1 MRIHQQLI
9 YLIQLQEQD
18 LVEEYFQNDYKFFY
32 IYLIFIGIILIA
44 SEVLILVKN
53 KDERSLSYSDLEEDD
68 AVEVNFNSMDNL
80 ADKSN

>member
-1 MRIHQQLI
+1 MHLLI